1 MPHIQQLSSHVA
13 DLIAA
18 GEVVERPASVVKEL
32 VENAIDAG
40 ASAIVVEIQRG
51 GMGLI
56 RVTDNG
62 CGIAP
67 EELPTAFLR
76 HATSK
81 LRTAEDLAKIGTLG
95 FRGEALAAISA
106 VSRVDVLTRRPGDT
120 TGSAIHGEGGHM
132 EPVREEGAPEGT
144 TIRVA
149 DLFYNTPARL
159 KFMKKDSAETA
170 AVAGLMQHLALSH
183 PDVSFKF
190 IKDGQESLH
199 TPGDGKLESAVYAA
213 LGREFAKTLVP
224 VQGRGGDIE
233 VRGFVTA
240 PVNGRGS
247 RSMQVFF
254 VNGRFIKSQLLTTA
268 LEEGYRNQLLKGRFP
283 GCVLEVLLPV
293 TAVDVNVHPA
303 KTQVKFA
310 KEHDVFDAV
319 FHTVMDALDARG
331 GAVTKPAPPPVR
343 EAQNPRQDFFQ
354 SMDAKA
360 YREQGTKPAAA
371 PTIVKS
377 PAPAQPPKAAQ
388 PAFRPQPVTPAAP
401 VKPSWNTEWGSTAK
415 VADSVPPIWPPR
427 GAVKA
432 APASALGKAPAS
444 VTAKPVVPVPEKTV
458 EPAPAPKPFVPA
470 IPAVPSQQ
478 TAMELPGQETVLPEA
493 APWRIAGEVLN
504 TYIICE
510 DDAETLWLID
520 KHAAHERMNFDRLMT
535 SKEPPMRQTLLQPIA
550 VEPGKE
556 DAALLLDNL
565 ELLEQF
571 GFGCEDFGD
580 GAILVREVPADLDA
594 ADTAATLEELAQKL
608 RSGQSPDEKREAL
621 LHTMACKA
629 AIKGGWTSDPAELK
643 ILVEKVQSG
652 EVRYCPH
659 GRPVVVKVT
668 KYELISFEENS
679 DGTHSF
685 TVPVETLNEVLPC
698 TAFSKKK
705 EKWYD
710 RELVFEASGIPA
722 DAFLNTSLK
731 TVEDLGLADGTYTV
745 EAALTGGSGR
755 ASVES
760 PAVVEVKDGKAEAT
774 IIWSSSNYDYMRVD
788 EEKFLPVNT
797 EGNSTFVITVT
808 GFDSPLTVYADTT
821 AMSTP
826 HEIEYTLT
834 FDSSTLEEQKQ

>member
-67 EELPTAFLR
+67 GELPTAFLR

-81 LRTAEDLAKIGTLG
+81 LRSAEDLARIGTLG

-106 VSRVDVLTRRPGDT
+106 VSRVDVLTRRPEDT
-120 TGSAIHGEGGHM
+120 VGAAIHGEGGHM
-132 EPVREEGAPEGT
+132 GPVREEGAPEGT

-183 PDVSFKF
+183 PDISFKF
-190 IKDGQESLH
+190 IKDGQEALH

-224 VQGRGGDIE
+224 VDGRGGDIG

-254 VNGRFIKSQLLTTA
+254 VNGRFIKSQLLTAA
-268 LEEGYRNQLLKGRFP
+268 LEEGYRNQLMKGRFP
-283 GCVLEVLLPV
+283 GCVLEVTLPV

-310 KEHDVFDAV
+310 REHDVFDAV

-331 GAVTKPAPPPVR
+331 GAVTKPVSQPQQ
-343 EAQNPRQDFFQ
+343 AQNPRQDFFQ
-354 SMDAKA
+354 SMDAKT
-360 YREQGTKPAAA
+360 YREQGNKPAA
-371 PTIVKS
+371 
-377 PAPAQPPKAAQ
+377 PAPKPAFAPQPAREEVRPAFSAQPVKQAE
-388 PAFRPQPVTPAAP
+388 PA
-401 VKPSWNTEWGSTAK
+401 KPGWNTEWRSTAK
-415 VADSVPPIWPPR
+415 VADSVQPIWPPR
-427 GAVKA
+427 DTVKRT
-432 APASALGKAPAS
+432 PTSALGQAPAS
-444 VTAKPVVPVPEKTV
+444 VTAKPEPAPQAEKAA

-470 IPAVPSQQ
+470 IPAVPAQQ
-478 TAMELPGQETVLPEA
+478 TAMELPGQETVMPRE
-493 APWRIAGEVLN
+493 APWRIAGEVLH

-510 DDAETLWLID
+510 DDADTLWLID
-520 KHAAHERMNFDRLMT
+520 KHAAHERINFDRLLAA
-535 SKEPPMRQTLLQPIA
+535 KEPPMRQALLQPIA
-550 VEPGKE
+550 VEPGRE
-556 DAALLLDNL
+556 DAALLLENL

-594 ADTAATLEELAQKL
+594 ADTAATLEEFAQNL
-608 RSGQSPDEKREAL
+608 RSGRSLDEKREAL

-629 AIKGGWTSDPAELK
+629 AIKGGWTSDPTELK
-643 ILVEKVQSG
+643 VLVEKVQSG

-668 KYELISFEENS
+668 KYEL
-679 DGTHSF
+679 
-685 TVPVETLNEVLPC
+685 
-698 TAFSKKK
+698 
-705 EKWYD
+705 EK
-710 RELVFEASGIPA
+710 LF
-722 DAFLNTSLK
+722 K
-731 TVEDLGLADGTYTV
+731 
-745 EAALTGGSGR
+745 R
-755 ASVES
+755 A
-760 PAVVEVKDGKAEAT
+760 
-774 IIWSSSNYDYMRVD
+774 
-788 EEKFLPVNT
+788 
-797 EGNSTFVITVT
+797 
-808 GFDSPLTVYADTT
+808 
-821 AMSTP
+821 
-826 HEIEYTLT
+826 
-834 FDSSTLEEQKQ
+834 

>member
-67 EELPTAFLR
+67 GELPTAFLR

-81 LRTAEDLAKIGTLG
+81 LRSAEDLAKIGTLG

-106 VSRVDVLTRRPGDT
+106 VSRVDVLTRRPEDT
-120 TGSAIHGEGGHM
+120 VGAAIHGEGGHM
-132 EPVREEGAPEGT
+132 GPVREEGAPEGT

-183 PDVSFKF
+183 PDISFKF
-190 IKDGQESLH
+190 IKDGQEALH

-224 VQGRGGDIE
+224 VDGRGGDIG

-254 VNGRFIKSQLLTTA
+254 VNGRFIKSQLLTAA
-268 LEEGYRNQLLKGRFP
+268 LEEGYRNQLMKGRFP
-283 GCVLEVLLPV
+283 GCVLEVTLPV

-310 KEHDVFDAV
+310 REHDVFDAV

-331 GAVTKPAPPPVR
+331 GAVTKPVSQPQQV
-343 EAQNPRQDFFQ
+343 QNPRQDFFQ
-354 SMDAKA
+354 SMDAKT
-360 YREQGTKPAAA
+360 YREQGNKPAA
-371 PTIVKS
+371 
-377 PAPAQPPKAAQ
+377 PAPKPAFAPQPAREEVRPAFSAQPVKQAE
-388 PAFRPQPVTPAAP
+388 P
-401 VKPSWNTEWGSTAK
+401 VKPGWNTEWRSTAK
-415 VADSVPPIWPPR
+415 VADSVQPIWPPR
-427 GAVKA
+427 DTVKRT
-432 APASALGKAPAS
+432 PTSALGQAPAS
-444 VTAKPVVPVPEKTV
+444 VTAKPEPAPQAEKAA

-470 IPAVPSQQ
+470 IPAVPAQQ
-478 TAMELPGQETVLPEA
+478 TAMELPGQETVMPRE
-493 APWRIAGEVLN
+493 APWRIAGEVLH

-510 DDAETLWLID
+510 DDADTLWLID
-520 KHAAHERMNFDRLMT
+520 KHAAHERINFDRLLAA
-535 SKEPPMRQTLLQPIA
+535 KEPPMRQTLLQPIA
-550 VEPGKE
+550 VEPGRE
-556 DAALLLDNL
+556 DAALLLENL

-594 ADTAATLEELAQKL
+594 ADTAATLEEFAQNL
-608 RSGQSPDEKREAL
+608 RSGRSLDEKREAL

-643 ILVEKVQSG
+643 VLVEKVQSG

-668 KYELISFEENS
+668 KYEL
-679 DGTHSF
+679 
-685 TVPVETLNEVLPC
+685 
-698 TAFSKKK
+698 
-705 EKWYD
+705 EK
-710 RELVFEASGIPA
+710 LF
-722 DAFLNTSLK
+722 K
-731 TVEDLGLADGTYTV
+731 
-745 EAALTGGSGR
+745 R
-755 ASVES
+755 A
-760 PAVVEVKDGKAEAT
+760 
-774 IIWSSSNYDYMRVD
+774 
-788 EEKFLPVNT
+788 
-797 EGNSTFVITVT
+797 
-808 GFDSPLTVYADTT
+808 
-821 AMSTP
+821 
-826 HEIEYTLT
+826 
-834 FDSSTLEEQKQ
+834 

>member
-1 MPHIQQLSSHVA
+1 MPHIQQLSSYVA

-40 ASAIVVEIQRG
+40 SSAIVVEIQRG
-51 GMGLI
+51 GMSLI

-81 LRTAEDLAKIGTLG
+81 LRTAEDLARIGTLG

-106 VSRVDVLTRRPGDT
+106 VSRVDVLTRRPEDT
-120 TGSAIHGEGGHM
+120 VGAALHGEGGHM

-183 PDVSFKF
+183 PDISFKF
-190 IKDGQESLH
+190 IKDGQEALH

-213 LGREFAKTLVP
+213 LGREFARTLVP
-224 VQGRGGDIE
+224 VDGRGGDIT

-254 VNGRFIKSQLLTTA
+254 VNGRFIKSQVLTAA

-283 GCVLEVLLPV
+283 GCVLEVTLPV

-310 KEHDVFDAV
+310 REHDVFEAV

-331 GAVTKPAPPPVR
+331 GAVSPVKPANQPV
-343 EAQNPRQDFFQ
+343 QNPRQDFFQ
-354 SMDAKA
+354 SMDAKS
-360 YREQGTKPAAA
+360 YREQGAKPAAA
-371 PTIVKS
+371 PS
-377 PAPAQPPKAAQ
+377 APVRPVFTPQPPKADV
-388 PAFRPQPVTPAAP
+388 QPVFNPPP
-401 VKPSWNTEWGSTAK
+401 VKPAEPARPAWNTEWRSTAK
-415 VADSVPPIWPPR
+415 VADSVQPIWPPR

-432 APASALGKAPAS
+432 AQPSALGKAPAS
-444 VTAKPVVPVPEKTV
+444 VTARPETATAT
-458 EPAPAPKPFVPA
+458 APAPKPFVPA
-470 IPAVPSQQ
+470 IPAQQ
-478 TAMELPGQETVLPEA
+478 TAMELPGQETVMPAE
-493 APWRIAGEVLN
+493 APWRIAGEVFH

-510 DDAETLWLID
+510 DGSENLWLID
-520 KHAAHERMNFDRLMT
+520 KHAAHERINFDRLMAA
-535 SKEPPMRQTLLQPIA
+535 KEPPMRQTLMQPVA

-556 DAALLLDNL
+556 DAALLLENL

-580 GAILVREVPADLDA
+580 GTVLVREVPADLDA
-594 ADTAATLEELAQKL
+594 ADTAATLEEFAQKL
-608 RSGQSPDEKREAL
+608 RTGRSLDEKREAL

-629 AIKGGWTSDPAELK
+629 SIKGGWTSDPAELK
-643 ILVEKVQSG
+643 VLVEKVQSG

-659 GRPVVVKVT
+659 GRPVVVKIR
-668 KYELISFEENS
+668 KYEL
-679 DGTHSF
+679 
-685 TVPVETLNEVLPC
+685 
-698 TAFSKKK
+698 
-705 EKWYD
+705 EK
-710 RELVFEASGIPA
+710 LF
-722 DAFLNTSLK
+722 K
-731 TVEDLGLADGTYTV
+731 
-745 EAALTGGSGR
+745 R
-755 ASVES
+755 A
-760 PAVVEVKDGKAEAT
+760 
-774 IIWSSSNYDYMRVD
+774 
-788 EEKFLPVNT
+788 
-797 EGNSTFVITVT
+797 
-808 GFDSPLTVYADTT
+808 
-821 AMSTP
+821 
-826 HEIEYTLT
+826 
-834 FDSSTLEEQKQ
+834 

>member
-67 EELPTAFLR
+67 GELPTAFLR

-81 LRTAEDLAKIGTLG
+81 LRSAEDLARIGTLG

-106 VSRVDVLTRRPGDT
+106 VSRVDVLTRRPEDT
-120 TGSAIHGEGGHM
+120 VGAAIHGEGGHM
-132 EPVREEGAPEGT
+132 GPVREEGAPEGT

-183 PDVSFKF
+183 PDISFKF
-190 IKDGQESLH
+190 IKDGQEALH

-224 VQGRGGDIE
+224 VDGRGGDIG

-254 VNGRFIKSQLLTTA
+254 VNGRFIKSQLLTAA
-268 LEEGYRNQLLKGRFP
+268 LEEGYRNQLMKGRFP
-283 GCVLEVLLPV
+283 GCVLEVTLPV

-310 KEHDVFDAV
+310 REHDVFDAV

-331 GAVTKPAPPPVR
+331 GAVTKPVSQPQQ
-343 EAQNPRQDFFQ
+343 AQNPRQDFFQ
-354 SMDAKA
+354 SMDAKT
-360 YREQGTKPAAA
+360 YREQGNKPAA
-371 PTIVKS
+371 
-377 PAPAQPPKAAQ
+377 PAPKPAFAPQPAREEVRPAFGAQPVKQAE
-388 PAFRPQPVTPAAP
+388 PA
-401 VKPSWNTEWGSTAK
+401 KPGWNTEWRSTAK
-415 VADSVPPIWPPR
+415 VADSVQPIWPPR
-427 GAVKA
+427 DTVKHT
-432 APASALGKAPAS
+432 PTSALGQAPAS
-444 VTAKPVVPVPEKTV
+444 VTAKPEPAPQAEKAA

-470 IPAVPSQQ
+470 IPAVPAQQ
-478 TAMELPGQETVLPEA
+478 TAMELPGQETVMPQE
-493 APWRIAGEVLN
+493 APWRIAGEVLH

-510 DDAETLWLID
+510 DDADTLWLID
-520 KHAAHERMNFDRLMT
+520 KHAAHERINFDRLLAA
-535 SKEPPMRQTLLQPIA
+535 KEPPMRQALLQPIA
-550 VEPGKE
+550 VEPGRE
-556 DAALLLDNL
+556 DAALLLENL

-594 ADTAATLEELAQKL
+594 ADTAATLEEFAQNL
-608 RSGQSPDEKREAL
+608 RSGRSLDEKREAL

-643 ILVEKVQSG
+643 VLVEKVQSG

-668 KYELISFEENS
+668 KYEL
-679 DGTHSF
+679 
-685 TVPVETLNEVLPC
+685 
-698 TAFSKKK
+698 
-705 EKWYD
+705 EK
-710 RELVFEASGIPA
+710 LF
-722 DAFLNTSLK
+722 K
-731 TVEDLGLADGTYTV
+731 
-745 EAALTGGSGR
+745 R
-755 ASVES
+755 A
-760 PAVVEVKDGKAEAT
+760 
-774 IIWSSSNYDYMRVD
+774 
-788 EEKFLPVNT
+788 
-797 EGNSTFVITVT
+797 
-808 GFDSPLTVYADTT
+808 
-821 AMSTP
+821 
-826 HEIEYTLT
+826 
-834 FDSSTLEEQKQ
+834 

>member
-40 ASAIVVEIQRG
+40 SSAIVVEIQRG
-51 GMGLI
+51 GMSLI

-81 LRTAEDLAKIGTLG
+81 LRTAEDLARIGTLG

-106 VSRVDVLTRRPGDT
+106 VSRVDVLTRRPEDAVG
-120 TGSAIHGEGGHM
+120 AALHGEGGHM

-190 IKDGQESLH
+190 IKDGQEALH

-213 LGREFAKTLVP
+213 LGREFARTLVP
-224 VQGRGGDIE
+224 VDGRGGDIT

-254 VNGRFIKSQLLTTA
+254 VNGRFIKSQVLTAA

-283 GCVLEVLLPV
+283 GCVLEVTLPV

-310 KEHDVFDAV
+310 REHDVFEAV

-331 GAVTKPAPPPVR
+331 GAVSPVKPANQPV
-343 EAQNPRQDFFQ
+343 QNPRQDFFQ
-354 SMDAKA
+354 SMDAKS
-360 YREQGTKPAAA
+360 YREQGAKPAAA
-371 PTIVKS
+371 PS
-377 PAPAQPPKAAQ
+377 APVRPVFTPQPPKADV
-388 PAFRPQPVTPAAP
+388 QPVFNPPP
-401 VKPSWNTEWGSTAK
+401 VKPAEPARPAWNTEWRSTAK
-415 VADSVPPIWPPR
+415 VADSVQPIWPPR

-432 APASALGKAPAS
+432 AQPSALGKAPAS
-444 VTAKPVVPVPEKTV
+444 VTARPETATAT
-458 EPAPAPKPFVPA
+458 APAPKPFVPA
-470 IPAVPSQQ
+470 IPAQQ
-478 TAMELPGQETVLPEA
+478 TAMELPGQETVMPAE
-493 APWRIAGEVLN
+493 APWRIAGEVFH

-510 DDAETLWLID
+510 DGSENLWLID
-520 KHAAHERMNFDRLMT
+520 KHAAHERINFDRLMAA
-535 SKEPPMRQTLLQPIA
+535 KEPPMRQTLMQPVA

-556 DAALLLDNL
+556 DAALLLENL

-580 GAILVREVPADLDA
+580 GAVLVREVPADLDA
-594 ADTAATLEELAQKL
+594 ADTAATLEEFAQKL
-608 RSGQSPDEKREAL
+608 RTGRSLDEKREAL

-629 AIKGGWTSDPAELK
+629 SIKGGWTSDPAELK
-643 ILVEKVQSG
+643 VLVEKVQSG

-659 GRPVVVKVT
+659 GRPVVVKIR
-668 KYELISFEENS
+668 KYEL
-679 DGTHSF
+679 
-685 TVPVETLNEVLPC
+685 
-698 TAFSKKK
+698 
-705 EKWYD
+705 EK
-710 RELVFEASGIPA
+710 LF
-722 DAFLNTSLK
+722 K
-731 TVEDLGLADGTYTV
+731 
-745 EAALTGGSGR
+745 R
-755 ASVES
+755 A
-760 PAVVEVKDGKAEAT
+760 
-774 IIWSSSNYDYMRVD
+774 
-788 EEKFLPVNT
+788 
-797 EGNSTFVITVT
+797 
-808 GFDSPLTVYADTT
+808 
-821 AMSTP
+821 
-826 HEIEYTLT
+826 
-834 FDSSTLEEQKQ
+834 

>member
-67 EELPTAFLR
+67 GELPTAFLR

-81 LRTAEDLAKIGTLG
+81 LRSAEDLAKIGTLG

-106 VSRVDVLTRRPGDT
+106 VSRVDVLTRRPEDT
-120 TGSAIHGEGGHM
+120 VGAAIHGEGGHM
-132 EPVREEGAPEGT
+132 GPVREEGAPEGT

-183 PDVSFKF
+183 PDISFKF
-190 IKDGQESLH
+190 IKDGQEALH

-224 VQGRGGDIE
+224 VDGRGGDIG

-254 VNGRFIKSQLLTTA
+254 VNGRFIKSQLLTAA
-268 LEEGYRNQLLKGRFP
+268 LEEGYRNQLMKGRFP
-283 GCVLEVLLPV
+283 GCVLEVTLPV

-310 KEHDVFDAV
+310 REHDVFDAV

-331 GAVTKPAPPPVR
+331 GAVTKPVSQPQQ
-343 EAQNPRQDFFQ
+343 AQNPRQDFFQ
-354 SMDAKA
+354 SMDAKT
-360 YREQGTKPAAA
+360 YREQGNKPAA
-371 PTIVKS
+371 
-377 PAPAQPPKAAQ
+377 PAPKPAFAPQPAREEVRPAFSAQPVKQAE
-388 PAFRPQPVTPAAP
+388 PA
-401 VKPSWNTEWGSTAK
+401 KPGWNTEWRSTAK
-415 VADSVPPIWPPR
+415 VADSVQPIWPPR
-427 GAVKA
+427 DTVKRT
-432 APASALGKAPAS
+432 PTSALGQAPAS
-444 VTAKPVVPVPEKTV
+444 VTAKPEPAPQAEKAA

-470 IPAVPSQQ
+470 IPAVPAQQ
-478 TAMELPGQETVLPEA
+478 TAMELPGQETVMPQE
-493 APWRIAGEVLN
+493 APWRIAGEVLH

-510 DDAETLWLID
+510 DDADTLWLID
-520 KHAAHERMNFDRLMT
+520 KHAAHERINFDRLLAA
-535 SKEPPMRQTLLQPIA
+535 KEPPMRQALLQPIA
-550 VEPGKE
+550 VEPGRE
-556 DAALLLDNL
+556 DAALLLENL

-594 ADTAATLEELAQKL
+594 ADTAATLEEFAQNL
-608 RSGQSPDEKREAL
+608 RSGRSLDEKREAL

-643 ILVEKVQSG
+643 VLVEKVQSG

-668 KYELISFEENS
+668 KYEL
-679 DGTHSF
+679 
-685 TVPVETLNEVLPC
+685 
-698 TAFSKKK
+698 
-705 EKWYD
+705 EK
-710 RELVFEASGIPA
+710 LF
-722 DAFLNTSLK
+722 K
-731 TVEDLGLADGTYTV
+731 
-745 EAALTGGSGR
+745 R
-755 ASVES
+755 A
-760 PAVVEVKDGKAEAT
+760 
-774 IIWSSSNYDYMRVD
+774 
-788 EEKFLPVNT
+788 
-797 EGNSTFVITVT
+797 
-808 GFDSPLTVYADTT
+808 
-821 AMSTP
+821 
-826 HEIEYTLT
+826 
-834 FDSSTLEEQKQ
+834 

>member
-67 EELPTAFLR
+67 GELPTAFLR

-81 LRTAEDLAKIGTLG
+81 LRSAEDLARIGTLG

-106 VSRVDVLTRRPGDT
+106 VSRVDVLTRRPEDT
-120 TGSAIHGEGGHM
+120 VGAAIHGEGGHM
-132 EPVREEGAPEGT
+132 GPVREEGAPEGT

-170 AVAGLMQHLALSH
+170 AVAGLMQHMALSH
-183 PDVSFKF
+183 PDISFKF
-190 IKDGQESLH
+190 IKDGQEALH

-224 VQGRGGDIE
+224 VDGRGGDIG

-254 VNGRFIKSQLLTTA
+254 VNGRFIKSQLLTAA
-268 LEEGYRNQLLKGRFP
+268 LEEGYRNQLMKGRFP
-283 GCVLEVLLPV
+283 GCVLEVTLPV

-310 KEHDVFDAV
+310 REHDVFDAV

-331 GAVTKPAPPPVR
+331 GAVTKPVSQPQQ
-343 EAQNPRQDFFQ
+343 AQNPRQDFFQ
-354 SMDAKA
+354 SMDAKT
-360 YREQGTKPAAA
+360 YREQGNKPAA
-371 PTIVKS
+371 
-377 PAPAQPPKAAQ
+377 PAPKPAFAPQ
-388 PAFRPQPVTPAAP
+388 PAREEVRPAFSVQPVKQAEPA
-401 VKPSWNTEWGSTAK
+401 KPGWNTEWRSTAK
-415 VADSVPPIWPPR
+415 VADSVQPIWPPR
-427 GAVKA
+427 DTVKRT
-432 APASALGKAPAS
+432 PTSALGQAPAS
-444 VTAKPVVPVPEKTV
+444 VTAKPEPAPQAEKAA

-470 IPAVPSQQ
+470 IPAVPAQQ
-478 TAMELPGQETVLPEA
+478 TAMELPGQETVMPRE
-493 APWRIAGEVLN
+493 APWRIAGEVLH

-510 DDAETLWLID
+510 DDADTLWLID
-520 KHAAHERMNFDRLMT
+520 KHAAHERINFDRLLAA
-535 SKEPPMRQTLLQPIA
+535 KEPPMRQTLLQPIA
-550 VEPGKE
+550 VEPGRE
-556 DAALLLDNL
+556 DAALLLENL

-594 ADTAATLEELAQKL
+594 ADTAATLEEFAQNL
-608 RSGQSPDEKREAL
+608 RSGRSLDEKREAL

-629 AIKGGWTSDPAELK
+629 AIKGGWTSDPTELK
-643 ILVEKVQSG
+643 VLVEKVQSG

-668 KYELISFEENS
+668 KYEL
-679 DGTHSF
+679 
-685 TVPVETLNEVLPC
+685 
-698 TAFSKKK
+698 
-705 EKWYD
+705 EK
-710 RELVFEASGIPA
+710 LF
-722 DAFLNTSLK
+722 K
-731 TVEDLGLADGTYTV
+731 
-745 EAALTGGSGR
+745 R
-755 ASVES
+755 A
-760 PAVVEVKDGKAEAT
+760 
-774 IIWSSSNYDYMRVD
+774 
-788 EEKFLPVNT
+788 
-797 EGNSTFVITVT
+797 
-808 GFDSPLTVYADTT
+808 
-821 AMSTP
+821 
-826 HEIEYTLT
+826 
-834 FDSSTLEEQKQ
+834 

>member
-1 MPHIQQLSSHVA
+1 MAEIRVLDKHTA
-13 DLIAA
+13 ELIAA
-18 GEVVERPASVVKEL
+18 GEVVERPASVAKEL
-32 VENAIDAG
+32 LENAIDAG
-40 ASAIVVEIQRG
+40 ATQITLSAVRG
-51 GMGLI
+51 GIQQLQI
-56 RVTDNG
+56 VDNG
-62 CGIAP
+62 SGIEA
-67 EELPTAFLR
+67 EYIDKAFIR

-81 LRTAEDLAKIGTLG
+81 IATAEDLGHIHTLG
-95 FRGEALAAISA
+95 FRGEALASIASVA
-106 VSRVDVLTRRPGDT
+106 RVEVLTRTEADEYACCYR
-120 TGSAIHGEGGHM
+120 IEGGEERGM
-132 EPVREEGAPEGT
+132 EPGARPVGA
-144 TIRVA
+144 TITVS

-254 VNGRFIKSQLLTTA
+254 VNGRFIKSQLLTAA

-293 TAVDVNVHPA
+293 TAGDVNVHPA

-343 EAQNPRQDFFQ
+343 ETQNPRQDFFQ

-401 VKPSWNTEWGSTAK
+401 VKLSWNTEWRSTAK
-415 VADSVPPIWPPR
+415 VADSVQPIWPPR
-427 GAVKA
+427 DTVKA

-444 VTAKPVVPVPEKTV
+444 VTAKPAEPVVPVPEKTV

-470 IPAVPSQQ
+470 IPAVPAQQ

-594 ADTAATLEELAQKL
+594 ADTAATLEEFAQNL
-608 RSGQSPDEKREAL
+608 RTGRNLDEKREAL

-668 KYELISFEENS
+668 KYEL
-679 DGTHSF
+679 
-685 TVPVETLNEVLPC
+685 
-698 TAFSKKK
+698 
-705 EKWYD
+705 EK
-710 RELVFEASGIPA
+710 LF
-722 DAFLNTSLK
+722 K
-731 TVEDLGLADGTYTV
+731 
-745 EAALTGGSGR
+745 R
-755 ASVES
+755 A
-760 PAVVEVKDGKAEAT
+760 
-774 IIWSSSNYDYMRVD
+774 
-788 EEKFLPVNT
+788 
-797 EGNSTFVITVT
+797 
-808 GFDSPLTVYADTT
+808 
-821 AMSTP
+821 
-826 HEIEYTLT
+826 
-834 FDSSTLEEQKQ
+834 

>member
-106 VSRVDVLTRRPGDT
+106 VSRVDVLTRRREDT
-120 TGSAIHGEGGHM
+120 VGAAIHGEGGRM
-132 EPVREEGAPEGT
+132 GPVREEGAPEGT

-183 PDVSFKF
+183 PDISFKF
-190 IKDGQESLH
+190 IKDGQEALH
-199 TPGDGKLESAVYAA
+199 TPGDGKLESAVYAV
-213 LGREFAKTLVP
+213 LGREFARTLVP
-224 VQGRGGDIE
+224 VNGRGGDIE

-254 VNGRFIKSQLLTTA
+254 VNGRFIKSQLLTAA

-310 KEHDVFDAV
+310 REHDVFDAV

-331 GAVTKPAPPPVR
+331 GAVTKPVQPQT
-343 EAQNPRQDFFQ
+343 AQSPRQDFFQ
-354 SMDAKA
+354 SMDAKT
-360 YREQGTKPAAA
+360 YREQGHKPIA
-371 PTIVKS
+371 
-377 PAPAQPPKAAQ
+377 PAPEPAVSPRPSGEKVRPAFSAQPVKGAEPV
-388 PAFRPQPVTPAAP
+388 RPT
-401 VKPSWNTEWGSTAK
+401 WNTEWNTGAR
-415 VADSVPPIWPPR
+415 VADSVQPIWPPR
-427 GAVKA
+427 GTVKVT
-432 APASALGKAPAS
+432 PPGALGKAPAS
-444 VTAKPVVPVPEKTV
+444 VTARPA
-458 EPAPAPKPFVPA
+458 EPAAPAPEKKMETAPASRPFVPA
-470 IPAVPSQQ
+470 IPAAPAQ
-478 TAMELPGQETVLPEA
+478 TAMELPGQESVLPEM

-520 KHAAHERMNFDRLMT
+520 KHAAHERVNFDRLMA

-550 VEPGKE
+550 VEPGRE
-556 DAALLLDNL
+556 DAALLLENL

-580 GAILVREVPADLDA
+580 GALLVREVPADLDA
-594 ADTAATLEELAQKL
+594 ADTAATLEEFAQNL
-608 RSGQSPDEKREAL
+608 RTGRSLDEKREAL

-643 ILVEKVQSG
+643 VLVEKVQSG

-659 GRPVVVKVT
+659 GRPVVVKIT
-668 KYELISFEENS
+668 KYEL
-679 DGTHSF
+679 
-685 TVPVETLNEVLPC
+685 
-698 TAFSKKK
+698 
-705 EKWYD
+705 EK
-710 RELVFEASGIPA
+710 LF
-722 DAFLNTSLK
+722 K
-731 TVEDLGLADGTYTV
+731 
-745 EAALTGGSGR
+745 R
-755 ASVES
+755 A
-760 PAVVEVKDGKAEAT
+760 
-774 IIWSSSNYDYMRVD
+774 
-788 EEKFLPVNT
+788 
-797 EGNSTFVITVT
+797 
-808 GFDSPLTVYADTT
+808 
-821 AMSTP
+821 
-826 HEIEYTLT
+826 
-834 FDSSTLEEQKQ
+834 